1 MTNSSEIQELQAD
14 LCSGRDSVL
23 SAVEGVSDAEAH
35 QIPEPGEWT
44 VVQSLTH
51 ITELQSFWVTKAV
64 LITQVD
70 DPQITRTAVENDV
83 RLAAVTD
90 RSQDGLASLIRQMN
104 FANNQVVDVVAAIDP
119 AALDRPSHREDTPMT
134 SADVIRY
141 TARHVRTHAE

>member
-14 LCSGRDSVL
+14 LRSGRDSVL
-23 SAVEGVSDAEAH
+23 SAVEGVSEAEAH

-44 VVQSLTH
+44 VVQLLAH

-70 DPQITRTAVENDV
+70 DPQITWPAVENDV
-83 RLAAVTD
+83 RLAVVTD

-119 AALDRPSHREDTPMT
+119 AASTRQHWTVQATGKTIP
-134 SADVIRY
+134 
-141 TARHVRTHAE
+141 